1 MSGRR
6 TQARVNVVNSSGV
19 LQVSRDVVVEGIV
32 DDAFVAVSDEP
43 GILGDVLTIAC
54 CVNQVRQTVTV
65 LVTASRPRLV
75 NGVVKHELKLK
86 RADAQRAARP
96 NTVPPNRGAND

>member
-1 MSGRR
+1 
-6 TQARVNVVNSSGV
+6 VNVVNSSGV
-19 LQVSRDVVVEGIV
+19 LRVSHDVVVEGIV

-43 GILGDVLTIAC
+43 GIVGDVLTIAC

-75 NGVVKHELKLK
+75 NGVVKHELKLQ
-86 RADAQRAARP
+86 RVDAQRAAQP